1 MPMARLFSCISLRSL
16 VRLCLALIAVPLLS
30 TRSPQEAKA
39 NIVCLVGSV
48 GLDMGNA
55 PSGTGTITW
64 SCTKYVNPR
73 RSFTLCVALG
83 TPSWPGTAPQPV
95 LRHTASNTFI
105 NYNVYRNASLST
117 IWTASQPLSESV
129 TISGGNGSSMSGS
142 FTFYAE
148 RDAGSTAGNYNSFFY
163 NTMLGF
169 LDNNGVCQPSGS
181 VGGTPLSAQQFT
193 LPITAAI
200 ANDCNVSALGNAN
213 LGTVATTSGPIFGST
228 AISVTCPNGT
238 PYNIG
243 LAPSNGNSAGLG
255 SLSGTGS
262 NPDKP
267 AYQLH
272 RNSNTG
278 PIWGNTASTSG
289 AGNGASGT
297 GNGAAQN
304 FPVYV
309 TVPDANY
316 TPDNYSDT
324 VTVTVH
330 F

>member
-1 MPMARLFSCISLRSL
+1 MADLFSRLPLDSLM
-16 VRLCLALIAVPLLS
+16 RLCLMLVAAPLLS
-30 TRSPQEAKA
+30 ALFPQEAKA
-39 NIVCLVGSV
+39 NIVCLVGSA
-48 GLDMGNA
+48 GLDMGNSS
-55 PSGTGTITW
+55 SGTGTITW
-64 SCTKYVNPR
+64 TCTKYVNPR
-73 RSFTLCVALG
+73 RTFTLCVALG
-83 TPSWPGTAPQPV
+83 FPSWPGTAAQPV
-95 LRHTASNTFI
+95 LRHTGSNTFL

-117 IWTASQPLSESV
+117 IWTASQPLSQSI
-129 TISGGNGSSMSGS
+129 TITGRLGSSVSGS
-142 FTFYAE
+142 FTFYAG
-148 RDAGSTAGNYNSFFY
+148 RDAGSTAGNYNAFFY
-163 NTMLGF
+163 NSILGF
-169 LDNNGVCQPSGS
+169 LDNNGNCQTFGS

-193 LPITAAI
+193 LPVTAAVS
-200 ANDCNVSALGNAN
+200 NSCNVSALGNAN
-213 LGTVATTSGPIFGST
+213 LGTVAATAGPVFGST

-238 PYNIG
+238 PYAIS
-243 LAPSNGNSAGLG
+243 LAPSNGNSAGAG
-255 SLSGTGS
+255 VLSGTGS
-262 NPDKP
+262 NTDQP

-297 GNGAAQN
+297 GNGSAQN

-309 TVPDANY
+309 TVPDADY